1 MIFGNKFVWWTGVVE
16 DRNDPEKLGRCRVRI
31 FGFHTDDIILLPT
44 SDLPWALPL
53 QSITSAATSGLGQT
67 PVGIVPGTW
76 VVGWFLD
83 GEEAQRPLI
92 IGTLA
97 GIPEKQ
103 PEAIKK
109 ETQDAGKNTSNIF
122 RSSDGSPVV
131 DQDNNPIT
139 TKGAVARESA
149 LYPLISDD
157 LTNIFSTIAEKASGN
172 DITKESMDGRLG
184 KYQLSVATL
193 VLLGY
198 VKRPASNFDPKGWT
212 DKNSNWTGKDGISS
226 KVSYLKSESAQY
238 NTVLATAEYNYKQLL
253 SLGKIS
259 QQDDPKIIGALLG
272 TSLVMGVNNS
282 DKLNKKTE
290 NGVLA
295 KDFFMAVNS
304 SLGGSSDDFAAGI
317 DNTLTYLADPANND
331 LGILNNSEL
340 LKRRGFTD
348 PNKKYPTYEYLGLS
362 DVNKLA
368 LGDMTHQL
376 FNVKVNKKV
385 EKIPL
390 PNTTQTWDEPNPS
403 FGAAYP
409 YNQVIETEAGHV
421 IELDSTPNAERI
433 HVFHKSGAYIEIDV
447 NGSMVRKV
455 VGDNYEIMDRNNFT
469 YVRGSH
475 CLTVEGKM
483 SMLVRNSAQ
492 IVVEGDLSVTAHKDT
507 SISTAGTATIVGKN
521 INVSSVESMNLITD
535 GALNLQGKNINL
547 YAKDGSIS
555 QKAGEDISIQTGAA
569 STMSIKAGQAL
580 LLDAA
585 IVKTKMGA
593 DSIREIAFSSLPLPE
608 MKETPAAP
616 PSILQRNVVPES
628 TFLYDSLELGAAE
641 FAKMEEEQ
649 DSINTNVVPVE
660 IPVVM
665 ATETIPADIIKTVS
679 TFGDGGIV
687 NSTVTT
693 SNTITNANVTTS
705 VVTNTNEMD
714 VSTSVAEVLA
724 EINRATNEVITKTAN
739 TIGEVVYTTEILAAN
754 TATAV
759 VTTTKAVANTV
770 VKTAKVVKKAVANTT
785 AKVVTATNETGTKIS
800 TLTADTIETNVK
812 NIDSVLATIKSYLPT
827 SKW

>member
-1 MIFGNKFVWWTGVVE
+1 MMFGNKFVWWTGVVE

-31 FGFHTDDIILLPT
+31 FGFHTDDITLLPT

-122 RSSDGSPVV
+122 RSADGSPVV

-139 TKGAVARESA
+139 TKGVVARESA
-149 LYPLISDD
+149 LYPLTSDD

-184 KYQLSVATL
+184 KYQLSVSTL
-193 VLLGY
+193 VSTGY
-198 VKRPASNFDPKGWT
+198 VKRPASDFDPKGWT
-212 DKNSNWTGKDGISS
+212 DKNSNWTGKDGITS
-226 KVSYLKSESAQY
+226 KVAYLKSASAQY
-238 NTVLATAEYNYKQLL
+238 NTVLTATEYNYKQLL
-253 SLGKIS
+253 ALGKIT

-272 TSLVMGVNNS
+272 TSLVMGANNS
-282 DKLNKKTE
+282 DKLDKKTE
-290 NGVLA
+290 NGIMA
-295 KDFFMAVNS
+295 KDYFIAVNS
-304 SLGGSSDDFAAGI
+304 ALGGSSDDFATNI
-317 DNTLTYLADPANND
+317 ENSLTYLADPTNND

-348 PNKKYPTYEYLGLS
+348 PNKQYPTYEYLGVS

-376 FNVKVNKKV
+376 FKVKANKKV

-390 PNTTQTWDEPNPS
+390 PNTSQTWDEPTPS

-421 IELDSTPNAERI
+421 VEFDSTPNAERI

-455 VGDNYEIMDRNNFT
+455 IGDNYEVIDRNNFT
-469 YVRGSH
+469 YVKGSH
-475 CLTVEGKM
+475 CLTVEGKL
-483 SMLVRNSAQ
+483 SMLVRNNAQ
-492 IVVEGDLSVTAHKDT
+492 IVVEGDLSVTGHKDT
-507 SISTAGTATIVGKN
+507 SVTTAGTATIAGKN

-547 YAKDGSIS
+547 YAKGGSIS
-555 QKAGEDISIQTGAA
+555 QKAGEDISIQTGPA

-580 LLDAA
+580 LMDAA

-593 DSIREIAFSSLPLPE
+593 NSIREIAFSSLPLPE
-608 MKETPAAP
+608 VKENIP
-616 PSILQRNVVPES
+616 PPPPILQRIVVPES
-628 TFLYDSLELGAAE
+628 TFFYDSGEPGAAE
-641 FAKMEEEQ
+641 YVKSLAENNE
-649 DSINTNVVPVE
+649 INTNIVPVE
-660 IPVVM
+660 IPV
-665 ATETIPADIIKTVS
+665 ETISTDVVKTVS

-693 SNTITNANVTTS
+693 SNTITKANVTTS

-714 VSTSVAEVLA
+714 VSTSVAEILA
-724 EINRATNEVITKTAN
+724 EITRASNEVITKTAN
-739 TIGEVVYTTEILAAN
+739 TIV
-754 TATAV
+754 ATG
-759 VTTTKAVANTV
+759 
-770 VKTAKVVKKAVANTT
+770 
-785 AKVVTATNETGTKIS
+785 KVVTNIAANVGTTIGQTATIAGTKIS
-800 TLTADTIETNVK
+800 TLSTDTVETSTK
-812 NIDSVLATIKSYLPT
+812 IIDTVSNTIKSYLPT